1 MLTLSC
7 VAASALSPST
17 RCIFKSEAHSATF
30 DLSPLA
36 TEHEIKFDSGLG
48 NLLADFPGFV
58 SGPQQSLVL
67 SVCGPDAPGEF
78 STCHGEHAP
87 GILVERTPPRSP
99 GPFGDPILAAFL
111 GGGAG
116 ARPAEPARTAC
127 AVLGRPPAKP
137 EVVLLD
143 ADRPE
148 RGLQLIFGK
157 GDECRPGQRY
167 SLLLMLECNLAEH
180 GLGSQ
185 IPARVQTRH
194 HCEWVVSISTA
205 AACPVNVGALCAPNC
220 PRNWLG
226 DGECDP
232 GCDSEACGHD
242 GGDCDARSRTNAAA
256 AQCAPGCVES
266 WRGDKECDEECN
278 TARCGFDGDDCTGDC
293 APACAAAWLGDGVC
307 DDECNT
313 GTCRWDGGDCLRDG
327 QPVARER
334 CAWGCPGSWLADGQ
348 CDIGCNVT
356 ACGFDRGDCVA
367 AWKHD
372 GASRGS
378 EEGDGRVG
386 KSLAAPQTVVMEARV
401 GGVHFSAQVDNQT
414 VMSAFGAGFLL
425 LLCTCAALWGVVCWV
440 AVEQRRRYESYEV
453 VGGVRAGETLPLQP
467 ASPRAASSS
476 RPASP
481 IRFWKE

>member
-1 MLTLSC
+1 MLTLSW
-7 VAASALSPST
+7 VAASALAPST

-67 SVCGPDAPGEF
+67 SVCGPDAPGGREF

-226 DGECDP
+226 DG
-232 GCDSEACGHD
+232 
-242 GGDCDARSRTNAAA
+242 
-256 AQCAPGCVES
+256 
-266 WRGDKECDEECN
+266 
-278 TARCGFDGDDCTGDC
+278 
-293 APACAAAWLGDGVC
+293 
-307 DDECNT
+307 
-313 GTCRWDGGDCLRDG
+313 DCL
-327 QPVARER
+327 
-334 CAWGCPGSWLADGQ
+334 LA
-348 CDIGCNVT
+348 
-356 ACGFDRGDCVA
+356 
-367 AWKHD
+367 
-372 GASRGS
+372 
-378 EEGDGRVG
+378 
-386 KSLAAPQTVVMEARV
+386 
-401 GGVHFSAQVDNQT
+401 
-414 VMSAFGAGFLL
+414 LL
-425 LLCTCAALWGVVCWV
+425 LDP
-440 AVEQRRRYESYEV
+440 
-453 VGGVRAGETLPLQP
+453 LPLVGLHQERDLP
-467 ASPRAASSS
+467 
-476 RPASP
+476 
-481 IRFWKE
+481 